1 MPNDWLTTLGLICA
15 ATSSVVAFIA
25 AIRRI
30 KRGSSQRTERAAI
43 LVAGFISLGL
53 FVYRALFINRSW
65 EPIESHVDGLLILTG
80 LLAAVIA
87 YFQWV
92 QPFRGRGN
100 FQGVDVFALPVLVFL
115 TLWGVCASWWSFRLF
130 DIGGIWSG
138 LHLLS
143 VYLGMISATLT
154 AATGVMY
161 LFIQRQLRR
170 RDHAARRM
178 TMLGRLASLEATEG
192 LMLRAAQVTFVFLSI
207 ALATGFIGKVGLLPH
222 NLASVKVWGAI
233 AGWVIYGLVVHVRW
247 NPAFR
252 GARAAMLSI
261 CGFVVLLAV
270 MGLSVA
276 MARLA
281 SGGNP

>member
-43 LVAGFISLGL
+43 LIAGFISLGL
-53 FVYRALFINRSW
+53 FVYRAMFINQSW
-65 EPIESHVDGLLILTG
+65 EPIESHVDGLLMLTG
-80 LLAAVIA
+80 LLAAMIV
-87 YFQWV
+87 YLQWKR
-92 QPFRGRGN
+92 PFRGL
-100 FQGVDVFALPVLVFL
+100 DVFALPVLVFL
-115 TLWGVCASWWSFRLF
+115 TLWGVCASWWSFTLF

-222 NLASVKVWGAI
+222 NLASAKVWGAI

-252 GARAAMLSI
+252 GARAAILSI
-261 CGFVVLLAV
+261 CGFVVLLGV

-276 MARLA
+276 MAKLA

>member
-30 KRGSSQRTERAAI
+30 KRGSSQRTERGAI
-43 LVAGFISLGL
+43 LLAGFITLGL
-53 FVYRALFINRSW
+53 FVYRAMFINQSW
-65 EPIESHVDGLLILTG
+65 EPIESHVDGLLMLTG
-80 LLAAVIA
+80 LLAAMIV
-87 YFQWV
+87 YLQWKR
-92 QPFRGRGN
+92 PFRGL
-100 FQGVDVFALPVLVFL
+100 DVFALPVLVFL
-115 TLWGVCASWWSFRLF
+115 TLWGVCASWWSFTLF

>member
-15 ATSSVVAFIA
+15 ATSSVVGFIA
-25 AIRRI
+25 AIRRV
-30 KRGSSQRTERAAI
+30 KRGSSQRTERSAI
-43 LVAGFISLGL
+43 LLAGFITLGL
-53 FVYRALFINRSW
+53 FVYRALFINQSW
-65 EPIESHVDGLLILTG
+65 EPIESHVDGLLMLTG
-80 LLAAVIA
+80 LLAVMIV
-87 YFQWV
+87 YLQWKR
-92 QPFRGRGN
+92 PFRGL
-100 FQGVDVFALPVLVFL
+100 DVFALPVLVFL
-115 TLWGVCASWWSFRLF
+115 TLWGVCASWWSFTLF

-138 LHLLS
+138 LHLWS

-178 TMLGRLASLEATEG
+178 TMLGRLASLESTEG

-207 ALATGFIGKVGLLPH
+207 ALTTGFIGKVGLLPH

-233 AGWVIYGLVVHVRW
+233 AGWAIYGLVVHVRW

-252 GARAAMLSI
+252 GTRAAILSI
-261 CGFVVLLAV
+261 CGFVVLLGV

-276 MARLA
+276 LAKLA